1 MYWLWYLV
9 PVPVLALSLLMGPA
23 GGVSFADVAGW
34 FFERAG
40 GFPTPALA
48 DGAGRDLVGA
58 VLLDVRLPRA
68 LLAFLV
74 GAGLTVSGAALQA
87 VARNPLVSPDI
98 LGLSAGA
105 ACGAALALTTPGLP
119 LQPTAFALGLA
130 AAGLSYA
137 LAATRR
143 GVSPVSLVLAGVVV
157 AGVFT
162 ALLTAVQITA
172 DPFKLQTIVHWTMGN
187 LHNASW
193 AKVHS
198 AAPPVILGVLA
209 LVVLRW
215 RLNVVALGDEET
227 RAVGLTPGREKLSVL
242 VPAALA
248 ATGATAVAGVIALV
262 GLAVPHMARLL
273 VGADNRRLIP
283 VSAVFGGSFLVLV
296 DTAARSVTAFEVPVG
311 LFTTLIGGPFFLCLL
326 RRSAAQ
332 YFGE

>member
-1 MYWLWYLV
+1 MHRLWYLV
-9 PVPVLALSLLMGPA
+9 PVPVLALSLLVGPA
-23 GGVSFADVAGW
+23 GGVSSGEVLGW
-34 FFERAG
+34 FLDRLWGA
-40 GFPTPALA
+40 PVLA
-48 DGAGRDLVGA
+48 DGGEGDLVGA
-58 VLLDVRLPRA
+58 IVLDVRLPRV

-74 GAGLTVSGAALQA
+74 GAGLTVSGTALQA

-105 ACGAALALTTPGLP
+105 ACGAALALVTPGLP
-119 LQPTAFALGLA
+119 LQPTAFAFGLA

-143 GVSPVSLVLAGVVV
+143 GGSPVSLVLAGVVV
-157 AGVFT
+157 GGVFT

-193 AKVHS
+193 AKVRS
-198 AAPPVILGVLA
+198 ASPPVALGVLA
-209 LVVLRW
+209 LVALRW

-227 RAVGLTPGREKLSVL
+227 RAVGLRPGREKLLVL

-273 VGADNRRLIP
+273 VGADNARLVP
-283 VSAVFGGSFLVLV
+283 VSVAFGGSFLVLV
-296 DTAARSVTAFEVPVG
+296 DDVARSATAFEVPAG
-311 LFTTLIGGPFFLCLL
+311 LFTTLIGGPFFLWLL

-332 YFGE
+332 YFGD